1 MLDQFSFSSAVI
13 RPILMRFDYP
23 LNYILL
29 RFTGSIVN

>member
-1 MLDQFSFSSAVI
+1 MLDQFSFSSAV
-13 RPILMRFDYP
+13 LMRFDYP